1 MCEKQCLWRVSVCH
15 IIENLS
21 ERVSL
26 CLYNTLRFP
35 AKAWQIPTIFL
46 YSLSSVSLLIKNHSG
61 SPFLSYPITY
71 SCSLLEL
78 LSFPSTRVSI
88 VLEYS
93 RSLRICSP
101 LYLIIQDPR
110 NMNNPKKVPK
120 SVAFSFFFL
129 TAVACWSCSPST
141 ILGCMIVEY
150 SRSLRTCSPL
160 YLIIQDPQNMNNPP
174 KNSIVSFLSNM
185 DVLIW

>member
-1 MCEKQCLWRVSVCH
+1 M
-15 IIENLS
+15 
-21 ERVSL
+21 
-26 CLYNTLRFP
+26 
-35 AKAWQIPTIFL
+35 
-46 YSLSSVSLLIKNHSG
+46 KNHSG

-160 YLIIQDPQNMNNPP
+160 YLIIQDPRNMNNPKKVP
-174 KNSIVSFLSNM
+174 KSVAFSFFFLTAVACWSCSPSTILGCMIVEYSCSLRTCSPLYFIIQGPRLL
-185 DVLIW
+185 LI

>member
-101 LYLIIQDPR
+101 LYLIIQDP
-110 NMNNPKKVPK
+110 
-120 SVAFSFFFL
+120 
-129 TAVACWSCSPST
+129 
-141 ILGCMIVEY
+141 
-150 SRSLRTCSPL
+150 
-160 YLIIQDPQNMNNPP
+160 QNMNNPP

-185 DVLIW
+185 IDAILGQRNWLVQKLNCSIPTILMHSAREGGKFTIWEKSFLSVLPDDEVEKAEGSKEK